1 MKYSVSALVLGLFA
15 CLSAAAPTPDDKPDP
30 SQVSIEGIT
39 YAGTG
44 CKAGSVAI
52 SLAGDYQTFTLSFDS
67 YVASIGPGV
76 PFVEKYKNCNL
87 NVNIHYPPGYQYTL
101 YTTDYTGFADLQ
113 GGVSASQ
120 TSRYWFAG
128 FPPGVTLGTSFTGPY
143 TKTYSFTDTLASESF
158 VWSPCG
164 ASTTLNI
171 NTQLLLTSSDP
182 KASGI
187 ITTDVVDLK
196 AKPKQAYTYG
206 IRWQKCTK

>member
-15 CLSAAAPTPDDKPDP
+15 GLSAAAPAPQDAPPDP

-39 YAGTG
+39 YAGSG

-52 SLAGDYQTFTLSFDS
+52 SPSGDYQTFTLSFDS

-76 PFVEKYKNCNL
+76 PFVQKRKNCNL
-87 NVNIHYPPGYQYTL
+87 NVNIHYPSGYQYTL
-101 YTTDYTGFADLQ
+101 YTIDYTGFADLHT
-113 GGVSASQ
+113 GVSASQ
-120 TSRYWFAG
+120 TSEYWF
-128 FPPGVTLGTSFTGPY
+128 PGDQHATFQTNFNGPY
-143 TKTYSFTDTLASESF
+143 TKTYSFTDTLASESL

-182 KASGI
+182 QASGI
-187 ITTDVVDLK
+187 ITTDVVDIQ
-196 AKPKQAYTYG
+196 AKPKHIYG
-206 IRWQKCTK
+206 IKWKKCTK